1 MRLISNKTNIL
12 VQCTKYLKQTCFQQ
26 IPAATTIEG
35 LVCPHFG
42 LGLGIG
48 IVDSALVPMLANL
61 VDTRHPN
68 THYGAVYA
76 LQQTAV
82 SLAYS
87 VGELICFKQIQYF
100 IIMSKHERCV
110 SKEYHT
116 KYENLKLLIV
126 GTCNRF

>member
-1 MRLISNKTNIL
+1 
-12 VQCTKYLKQTCFQQ
+12 
-26 IPAATTIEG
+26 
-35 LVCPHFG
+35 VCPHFG

-68 THYGAVYA
+68 LHYGSVYA

-87 VGELICFKQIQYF
+87 VGTTNFHNLIYSVMHI
-100 IIMSKHERCV
+100 
-110 SKEYHT
+110 
-116 KYENLKLLIV
+116 
-126 GTCNRF
+126 

>member
-1 MRLISNKTNIL
+1 M
-12 VQCTKYLKQTCFQQ
+12 FQK
-26 IPAATTIEG
+26 IPAATTTIG

-68 THYGAVYA
+68 VHYGSVYA

-87 VGELICFKQIQYF
+87 VGKLWYSFIVAVF
-100 IIMSKHERCV
+100 IIT
-110 SKEYHT
+110 Y
-116 KYENLKLLIV
+116 Y
-126 GTCNRF
+126 GT